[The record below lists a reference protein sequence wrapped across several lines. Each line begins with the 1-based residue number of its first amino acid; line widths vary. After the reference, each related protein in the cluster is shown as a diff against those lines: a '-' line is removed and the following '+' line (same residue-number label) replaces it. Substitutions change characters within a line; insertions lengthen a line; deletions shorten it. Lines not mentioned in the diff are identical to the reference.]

1 MISMDPWVW
10 VSALLTIF
18 SFTLLYGDNPL
29 FRIAEYTYTA
39 TVVAHSVVTGLQTL
53 QSRFLP
59 LMQGEKP
66 LLIISLIL
74 GLMSLFVVWR
84 KYAWIASFPIAVMI
98 GVQSGLSIRALMM
111 TDVIGNI
118 RATVTEA
125 GLIFGSS
132 GADSLGY
139 AVRVVFTITGVAYL
153 LFTLFLKGP
162 VSKPMGYVRDF
173 GKYVFLSY
181 LALSAGNA
189 VLQLSGLATSAIN
202 RLLRGWLGLG

>member
-1 MISMDPWVW
+1 MISTDPWVW
-10 VSALLTIF
+10 ISALLTIF

-29 FRIAEYTYTA
+29 FRIGEYTYTA

-59 LMQGEKP
+59 LLQGEKP
-66 LLIISLIL
+66 ILIISLIL

-84 KYAWIASFPIAVMI
+84 RYAWIASFPIAIMI
-98 GVQSGLSIRALMM
+98 GVQAGLSVRALMM

-118 RATVTEA
+118 KATINEA
-125 GLIFGSS
+125 GLIFGSPA
-132 GADSLGY
+132 ADSLGY
-139 AVRVVFTITGVAYL
+139 AVRVIFTIAGVAYL
-153 LFTLFLKGP
+153 LFTVFLKGP
-162 VSKPMGYVRDF
+162 VSKPMQYVREF

-189 VLQLSGLATSAIN
+189 VLQQSGLATSAIN
-202 RLLRGWLGLG
+202 RLLRQWLGL